1 MRRATLRIE
10 VVYATPLAE
19 RIYPMSIESG
29 ATLADAIRASG
40 VLQDCA
46 DVDLAINRVG
56 IWGRLRPLDERL
68 HDGDRVE
75 IYRGLRA
82 DPKDAR
88 RRRGTVR
95 GRKPR

>member
-1 MRRATLRIE
+1 MSRATLHIE
-10 VVYATPLAE
+10 VVYASPRAE
-19 RIYPMSIESG
+19 RIYPLAIEPG

-40 VLQDCA
+40 VLADCA
-46 DVDLAINRVG
+46 EIDLSVNRVG
-56 IWGRLRPLDERL
+56 IWGRLRALGDRL

-88 RRRGTVR
+88 RRRGATSR
-95 GRKPR
+95 GKAR